1 MGANYSFEVENIE
14 IWVPAFFKHNDL
26 SVATVRAKEKQKI
39 LKLGSTY
46 TLGEMN
52 YIFFNGFI
60 PRLS

>member
-14 IWVPAFFKHNDL
+14 IWVPAFFEHNDL

>member
-1 MGANYSFEVENIE
+1 MGANYSFEGENIE

-26 SVATVRAKEKQKI
+26 SVATVCAKEKQKI